1 MKNNSHNQ
9 SREGLRLQ
17 HLSARFQAFEYGYYA
32 KSPTPAVGQDLVS
45 AFCCQYNL
53 ALSLAPNPQPMQQ
66 TPQCCKCWHHS
77 HSKLLTFL
85 PLGSFL
91 LVDRRASRL
100 FPIFRTLRSGL
111 RVCSW
116 RVLQSQTLGQ
126 QHSRPKNMQSSI
138 VRGTQPK
145 REPAGRRVVSTEQCR
160 RLGLAVQLPD
170 KLLLHASRARPG

>member
-17 HLSARFQAFEYGYYA
+17 RLRARFQAFEYGYYA

-45 AFCCQYNL
+45 AFSCQYNL

-91 LVDRRASRL
+91 LVDRRASRP

-111 RVCSW
+111 RVCQLES
-116 RVLQSQTLGQ
+116 
-126 QHSRPKNMQSSI
+126 SSI
-138 VRGTQPK
+138 SNSGSATLSAEKHAKLNCSWNSAYQGACWSWSCFDGAVP
-145 REPAGRRVVSTEQCR
+145 PPW
-160 RLGLAVQLPD
+160 LGCTA
-170 KLLLHASRARPG
+170 PGQAATACITS